1 MPTDAGQNMEQR
13 IDLACLKGI
22 GILYENDLHSL
33 GQFVLKA
40 YGAQWAGTGSKA
52 RPTLH
57 GLARI
62 SGLILN
68 SASKPLE
75 EAIQAHGL
83 PLGAT
88 VENRPRA
95 VKRRHAVRRRR
106 RVDSTES

>member
-1 MPTDAGQNMEQR
+1 MEEK

-22 GILYENDLHSL
+22 GILYKNDLHRL

-40 YGAQWAGTGSKA
+40 YDAQWAGTGSKA

-62 SGLILN
+62 YGLILHC
-68 SASKPLE
+68 ASKPLE
-75 EAIQAHGL
+75 EAIEAHGL

-88 VENRPRA
+88 VDHGP
-95 VKRRHAVRRRR
+95 HAVRRRSAAR
-106 RVDSTES
+106 RRRADSRES